1 MNLAMVRDAINVI
14 VAPVVMITSCA
25 ILLGG
30 VLTRYAAINDRLRSM
45 GHERFALIQSRADHP
60 AAGQAPDPFTTE
72 RLGEISVQ
80 APDLLRCHQIIR
92 DSILALYLA
101 ILGFVASMFVIAA
114 AALLHGGALATAAL
128 LVFLASTAA
137 LLAGVA
143 LVTVEVRGSHRALAY
158 EIERIMRL
166 GD

>member
-1 MNLAMVRDAINVI
+1 
-14 VAPVVMITSCA
+14 
-25 ILLGG
+25 
-30 VLTRYAAINDRLRSM
+30 
-45 GHERFALIQSRADHP
+45 
-60 AAGQAPDPFTTE
+60 
-72 RLGEISVQ
+72 
-80 APDLLRCHQIIR
+80 
-92 DSILALYLA
+92 
-101 ILGFVASMFVIAA
+101 MFVIAA